1 MSPCVTRKPG
11 VTLIN
16 LATDSAH
23 RLDLSS
29 LSAWETT
36 RFLRTL
42 FATLFVLVAA
52 DNAIA
57 SRSPET
63 KRSWTSVV
71 AVSQVRT
78 LVPGELLQRHM
89 DAGATH
95 VYELTLAAQ
104 QFAEIVVEQKGID
117 VEVRAFSPDGTLY
130 VLTDNPNGFYG
141 RETVSIAAQISGA
154 YRIEI
159 SSDKAYPA
167 GDYELKVE
175 GPRPASASDE
185 RRVTAERIFAEAQK
199 FRRDAAEKLSKD
211 EAVETYNLAITKYNE
226 ALTIWRELGNL
237 RGQGYAL
244 TNTGRVY
251 KILRQPS
258 LAFEHL
264 AQALSCLREA
274 DDTSGQAFVLNETGA
289 VHRDFGNVRDALTS
303 YDEALKLRLQ
313 LGDRYGQAQLYN
325 NLGLGYS
332 NIGYQP
338 QAVTNL
344 EKASHIWAELGLR
357 DSEMNTLINAAK
369 AHVEMGD
376 VVVALS
382 QYQTVLAYCDAELS
396 NENSSLQKSANF
408 LKPFALDGI
417 GLVYDTWADSGT
429 ASDYYK
435 KALELFR
442 ARRIKQGDVN
452 QGEADALDNLGM
464 LHAFLGDAA
473 QARDYFREALA
484 IREQLKQPKPWG
496 MTLSN
501 LGYAYTLLGDNEE
514 ALKQLTLALA
524 HSRNSSDRRFEAYT
538 LIRIGMA
545 YVALNQPS
553 KALEHYEQA
562 LNIQQ
567 DPQFEDRRG
576 LAITLDK
583 MGEALALSAQWTE
596 ALSRYEQA
604 LESWTAVGDEQGRAL
619 SLYGFARVE
628 RARHNLA
635 NARDRAEEA
644 VSIIEKLRNRM
655 TARQLQMTYFGG
667 KQDLYALAIDVRVQ
681 LSELAT
687 SPTDRATHVE
697 AALSTSEQARA
708 RNLLDLLSET
718 RAEPHQG
725 MSPQEVEKNNRLQ
738 RQISELTQALFRFR
752 SFGSKESAAT
762 AEGMLAAQMKEQ
774 DELLASAR
782 RASRNANQ
790 TRTAQPLAAQE
801 IQKLLDDNT
810 LLLHYSL
817 GEDRGHLWAVTRSA
831 IDHHFLPGR
840 TEVEDAAWEFRKGL
854 TANEPQRDEETRDQ
868 YLRRWREAPD
878 QRRGG
883 AVKLSRM
890 LLGPVLGQLGNKR
903 LVIVADGGLQYIPF
917 EALPVPESDLAADRA
932 ELTTLLQNNEIVY
945 EPSASTIALL
955 RRAQRSR
962 TSKTVAVIADPVY
975 TKDPA
980 RTSTALA
987 LEDAGSPARVLPE
1000 RLTRSLRDIGDNGKS
1015 LTLPRLEYSLREANA
1030 ITSIA
1035 PRGSWMKAVGYKAS
1049 RATVTSPILKQFNIV
1064 HFATH
1069 GIFNDKNP
1077 ELSGIVLSL
1086 VNELGQS
1093 QDGFLTLRDI
1103 YDLDLPVH
1111 LVVLSACQTGMGRP
1125 VRGEGLIGLT
1135 RGFMYAGARSV
1146 VVSLWRVNDQATA
1159 ELMKRFY
1166 KHMLGKDKLPAAA
1179 ALRQAQLE
1187 MQADKVWHDPYY
1199 WAGFILQGDWK

>member
-1 MSPCVTRKPG
+1 MSSIGQVFRSLFRRANCLHAAPFRTAPFAAVLLT
-11 VTLIN
+11 
-16 LATDSAH
+16 ASAFII
-23 RLDLSS
+23 S
-29 LSAWETT
+29 LSWSRETE
-36 RFLRTL
+36 
-42 FATLFVLVAA
+42 AQQQ
-52 DNAIA
+52 A
-57 SRSPET
+57 SNPPAPE
-63 KRSWTSVV
+63 
-71 AVSQVRT
+71 VRT
-78 LVPGELLQRHM
+78 LIPSEILTRHM
-89 DAGATH
+89 DAGAKH

-104 QFAEIVVEQKGID
+104 QFVEIVVEQKGID
-117 VEVRAFSPDGTLY
+117 VEVRAISPDRTLY

-141 RETVSIAAQISGA
+141 RETVSIAAPLSGT
-154 YRIEI
+154 YRIEV

-185 RRVTAERIFAEAQK
+185 KRVIAERLFGDAQK
-199 FRRDAAEKLSKD
+199 LRRDAAEKLSRD
-211 EAVETYNLAITKYNE
+211 EAIETYKLAIKKYDE
-226 ALTIWRELGNL
+226 SLTISRELGDL

-244 TNTGRVY
+244 TNAGRVY

-258 LAFEHL
+258 LAFEQL
-264 AQALSCLREA
+264 VQALSCLREA
-274 DDTSGQAFVLNETGA
+274 DDRSGQAFVLNETGA
-289 VHRDFGNVRDALTS
+289 LHRDFGNVRDALTS
-303 YDEALKLRLQ
+303 YGEALKLRLE
-313 LGDRYGQAQLYN
+313 LGDRYGQAQLFN

-338 QAVTNL
+338 QALANL
-344 EKASHIWAELGLR
+344 EQASHIWAELGLR
-357 DSEMNTLINAAK
+357 DSEMNTVINAAK

-376 VVVALS
+376 VSVALS
-382 QYQTVLAYCDAELS
+382 QYQTVLAYCDVELS
-396 NENSSLQKSANF
+396 NQNSSLLKSANF
-408 LKPFALDGI
+408 LKPFALEGI
-417 GLVYDTWADSGT
+417 GLVYDTWADSDT
-429 ASDYYK
+429 AIDYYK

-452 QGEADALDNLGM
+452 QGEADTLDNLGM

-514 ALKQLTLALA
+514 ALRQLTLALA

-538 LIRIGMA
+538 FIRIGMA
-545 YVALNQPS
+545 YIALNQPR
-553 KALEHYEQA
+553 KALDNYEQA

-567 DPQFEDRRG
+567 DSQFEDRRG

-596 ALSRYEQA
+596 ALKRYEQA

-619 SLYGFARVE
+619 SLYGVAQVE
-628 RARHNLA
+628 RTRHNLA
-635 NARDRAEEA
+635 NARERVEEA
-644 VSIIEKLRNRM
+644 IGIIEKLRNRM

-667 KQDLYALAIDVRVQ
+667 KQDLYALAIDIRVQ

-687 SPTDRATHVE
+687 TSPERATHVE
-697 AALSTSEQARA
+697 AAFSLSEQARA
-708 RNLLDLLSET
+708 RNLLDLLSEAH
-718 RAEPHQG
+718 AEPPHG
-725 MSPQEVEKNNRLQ
+725 LSPEEVEKNNRLQ
-738 RQISELTQALFRFR
+738 RQISELTQALLRFR
-752 SFGSKESAAT
+752 SLGSKENAAG
-762 AEGMLAAQMKEQ
+762 AERMLAAQMNEQ
-774 DELLASAR
+774 DELLALAR
-782 RASRNANQ
+782 RASRNATQ

-801 IQKLLDDNT
+801 IQKLLDDDT

-817 GEDRGHLWAVTRSA
+817 GEDHSHLWAVTRGA
-831 IDHHFLPGR
+831 INHYRLPAR

-854 TANEPQRDEETRDQ
+854 TANEPQRDEETNGQ
-868 YLRRWREAPD
+868 YLKRWREAPD
-878 QRRGG
+878 SDQRRGS

-890 LLGPVLGQLGNKR
+890 LLAPVFGQLANKR

-917 EALPVPESDLAADRA
+917 EALPVPELGLASDHAMLP
-932 ELTTLLQNNEIVY
+932 TLLLNNEMVY
-945 EPSASTIALL
+945 EPSASTVALL
-955 RRAQRSR
+955 RRARRSN
-962 TSKTVAVIADPVY
+962 TSKTVAVIADPVF
-975 TKDPA
+975 TKDSVKT
-980 RTSTALA
+980 RTAL
-987 LEDAGSPARVLPE
+987 GLPNVTLPPLISRE
-1000 RLTRSLRDIGDNGKS
+1000 RLARSLRNIGDSGQS
-1015 LTLPRLEYSLREANA
+1015 VTLPRLEYSLREANA

-1035 PRGSWMKAVGYKAS
+1035 PRGSWMKAVGFKAS
-1049 RATVTSPILKQFNIV
+1049 RATVTSPVLKQFNIV

-1069 GIFNDKNP
+1069 GILNDQNP
-1077 ELSGIVLSL
+1077 DLSGIVLSL
-1086 VNELGQS
+1086 VDEQGQD

-1103 YDLDLPVH
+1103 YNLDLPVH
-1111 LVVLSACQTGMGRP
+1111 LVVLSACQTGIGRP

-1146 VVSLWRVNDQATA
+1146 VVSLWRVNDEATA

-1166 KHMLGKDKLPAAA
+1166 RHMLGKDKLPAAA

>member
-1 MSPCVTRKPG
+1 MNMSPIGQV
-11 VTLIN
+11 
-16 LATDSAH
+16 
-23 RLDLSS
+23 
-29 LSAWETT
+29 
-36 RFLRTL
+36 
-42 FATLFVLVAA
+42 
-52 DNAIA
+52 
-57 SRSPET
+57 SRSPFRRT
-63 KRSWTSVV
+63 NCSCAAPFAAVLLTASAFVISLSWSQKAEAQQPASIPL
-71 AVSQVRT
+71 AVEVRT
-78 LVPGELLQRHM
+78 LAAGELLTRHLE
-89 DAGATH
+89 AGATH

-104 QFAEIVVEQKGID
+104 QFAEIVVEQKGVD
-117 VEVRAFSPDGTLY
+117 VEVRAISPDGTLY

-141 RETVSIAAQISGA
+141 RETVSIAARMSGT
-154 YRIEI
+154 YRIEV
-159 SSDKAYPA
+159 SSEKAYPA

-175 GPRPASASDE
+175 GPRPASATDE
-185 RRVTAERIFAEAQK
+185 RCVTADRIFAEAQK
-199 FRRDAAEKLSKD
+199 FRRDAAEKVSRD
-211 EAVETYNLAITKYNE
+211 EAVESYNFAITKYNE

-244 TNTGRVY
+244 TNAGRVY
-251 KILRQPS
+251 KVLRQPS

-264 AQALSCLREA
+264 AQALSCLSEA
-274 DDTSGQAFVLNETGA
+274 GDTSGQAFVLNETGA
-289 VHRDFGNVRDALTS
+289 LHRDFGNVRDALTS
-303 YDEALKLRLQ
+303 YSDALKLRLE

-332 NIGYQP
+332 NIGYQQ
-338 QAVTNL
+338 QAVANL
-344 EKASHIWAELGLR
+344 EKASHLWAELGIR

-369 AHVEMGD
+369 AHAEMGNPE
-376 VVVALS
+376 VALS

-408 LKPFALDGI
+408 LKPFALNGI
-417 GLVYDTWADSGT
+417 GLVYDTWADSDT
-429 ASDYYK
+429 ASDNYK

-442 ARRIKQGDVN
+442 VRRIKQGDLN
-452 QGEADALDNLGM
+452 QGEADVLDNLGM

-473 QARDYFREALA
+473 QARDYFRDALA
-484 IREQLKQPKPWG
+484 IRELLKQPKPWG

-514 ALKQLTLALA
+514 ALKQLTQALA

-545 YVALNQPS
+545 YVALSQPR
-553 KALEHYEQA
+553 KALENYEQA

-596 ALSRYEQA
+596 ALRRYEQA

-644 VSIIEKLRNRM
+644 IRIIEKLRNRM

-687 SPTDRATHVE
+687 SPTERAAHVE
-697 AALSTSEQARA
+697 AALSISEQARA

-718 RAEPHQG
+718 RAEPHRG
-725 MSPQEVEKNNRLQ
+725 MSPPEIEKNNRLQ
-738 RQISELTQALFRFR
+738 QQISELTQAFFRFR
-752 SFGSKESAAT
+752 SLGSKESAAT
-762 AEGMLAAQMKEQ
+762 AERTLAALKTEQ

-782 RASRNANQ
+782 KANRDATQ
-790 TRTAQPLAAQE
+790 TRTAQPLPAQE

-810 LLLHYSL
+810 LLLQYSL
-817 GEDRGHLWAVTRSA
+817 GEDRSHLWAVTRSA
-831 IDHHFLPGR
+831 IDHYSLPGR
-840 TEVEDAAWEFRKGL
+840 TELEDAAWEFRKGL
-854 TANEPQRDEETRDQ
+854 TANEPQRDEETREQ
-868 YLRRWREAPD
+868 YLKRWREAPD
-878 QRRGG
+878 PEQHRRR
-883 AVKLSRM
+883 AVNLSRM
-890 LLGPVLGQLGNKR
+890 LLGPVLEQLGKKR

-917 EALPVPESDLAADRA
+917 EALPGPESGLAADRA
-932 ELTTLLQNNEIVY
+932 ALTTLLQNNEIVY

-955 RRAQRSR
+955 RRAQRSS

-975 TKDPA
+975 AKDPV
-980 RTSTALA
+980 RTSTAP
-987 LEDAGSPARVLPE
+987 EGAGSPAPGLRE
-1000 RLTRSLRDIGDNGKS
+1000 RLTRSLRDIGDNGQS
-1015 LTLPRLEYSLREANA
+1015 VTLPRLEYSLREANA

-1035 PRGSWMKAVGYKAS
+1035 PRGSWMKAVGFKAS
-1049 RATVTSPILKQFNIV
+1049 RTTATSPLLKQFNIV

-1086 VNELGQS
+1086 VNERGQS

-1166 KHMLGKDKLPAAA
+1166 KHMLGKDKLPPAA

-1187 MQADKVWHDPYY
+1187 MQADKLWHDPYY
-1199 WAGFILQGDWK
+1199 WAGFIVQGDWK